1 METVEILQ
9 ILSQGEDSQNQFK
22 KDLNNADALAA
33 ELIAFSNT
41 LGGRIFIGVSDDGEI
56 VGLNSGDIQRINQ
69 LLSNTASQNV
79 KPAINPLTE
88 IVTINDRRILIVHV
102 AKGNNKPYQDKNGV
116 IWVKNGA
123 DKRRA
128 TSREEIQRLFQESGM
143 VHADITPAKGITL
156 NDLDMPYFKAFFQ
169 KRYGKS
175 LEEQQ
180 IPLEQLISN
189 LNLGKDGIL
198 NITGALLFSN
208 SPAIRLPAYIVKAA
222 AFPGTSIAT
231 EEYTDSRDITGKL
244 ADIFQQTIGFLLTN
258 TRQVQ
263 GEQGINS
270 QGEPEIPRIVLEEL
284 VTNALVH
291 RDYFIS
297 APVRVFVFSDRI
309 EIISPGH
316 LPNNLTVENIKAGN
330 SNIRNPVLASFAY
343 QILPYRGFGSGIIR
357 ALENYPDIEFIDDRD
372 GNLFKCII
380 GRKKELGVRS

>member
-9 ILSQGEDSQNQFK
+9 VLAQGEDSKNQFK
-22 KDLNNADALAA
+22 KDLTNADALAA
-33 ELIAFSNT
+33 ELVAFSNT
-41 LGGRIFIGVSDDGEI
+41 QGGKIFVGVDDDGEI
-56 VGLNSGDIQRINQ
+56 VGLKTEAIQRINQ

-79 KPAINPLTE
+79 RPAINPLTE
-88 IVTINDRRILIVHV
+88 ISTIEGKRILILDV
-102 AKGNNKPYQDKNGV
+102 ANGNNKPYQDKNGV

-128 TSREEIQRLFQESGM
+128 TAREEIQRLFQESGM
-143 VHADITPAKGITL
+143 VHADIIPAGGLSIT
-156 NDLDMPYFKAFFQ
+156 DLDMPYFTAFFQ

-175 LEEQQ
+175 LESQQ
-180 IPLEQLISN
+180 VPLDRLITN

-208 SPAIRLPAYIVKAA
+208 TPEIRLPSYIVKAA
-222 AFPGTSIAT
+222 AFPGISIAT
-231 EEYTDSRDITGKL
+231 EEYIDSRDITGKL
-244 ADIFQQTIGFLLTN
+244 SNIFQQTIGFLLDN

-270 QGEPEIPRIVLEEL
+270 PGKPEIPRIVLEEL
-284 VTNALVH
+284 VANALVH

-330 SNIRNPVLASFAY
+330 SNTRNPVLASFAY

-357 ALENYPDIEFIDDRD
+357 ALEQYPDIEFIDDRD

-380 GRKKELGVRS
+380 QRHQLNEEE